1 MSLVVSCL
9 VLAQERCPLIAS
21 QSAAPKCCACHAD
34 IWPQLT
40 GRTTGQTEVMLSPI
54 IFTHYTLEILIKLN
68 GRLFIEKRKMTFS
81 RCYSLRVQTDLKL
94 RKARQLHRDKCN
106 I

>member
-34 IWPQLT
+34 TWPPLT
-40 GRTTGQTEVMLSPI
+40 GRTAGQTEVMLSPI
-54 IFTHYTLEILIKLN
+54 ILILYTLEILIKIN
-68 GRLFIEKRKMTFS
+68 GRLLLNS
-81 RCYSLRVQTDLKL
+81 V
-94 RKARQLHRDKCN
+94 KCLFQGA
-106 I
+106 IH